1 MEHNKNGVLA
11 LIVLFVGLA
20 FLLSVWFI
28 IYGERFKI
36 NNNSFKK
43 STRMSTF
50 LMSYKNILNLLT
62 CIQLSKIVI

>member
-43 STRMSTF
+43 KYSYEYF

>member
-43 STRMSTF
+43 KYSYEYF
-50 LMSYKNILNLLT
+50 LMSYKT
-62 CIQLSKIVI
+62 F

>member
-43 STRMSTF
+43 KY
-50 LMSYKNILNLLT
+50 SYEYFFN
-62 CIQLSKIVI
+62 VI

>member
-50 LMSYKNILNLLT
+50 
-62 CIQLSKIVI
+62 

>member
-20 FLLSVWFI
+20 FFLFSVWFI
-28 IYGERFKI
+28 IYGERFKKI

-43 STRMSTF
+43 KYSYEYF
-50 LMSYKNILNLLT
+50 LN
-62 CIQLSKIVI
+62 VI

>member
-20 FLLSVWFI
+20 FFCFRYGLSFM
-28 IYGERFKI
+28 GNGLKI

-43 STRMSTF
+43 KV
-50 LMSYKNILNLLT
+50 L
-62 CIQLSKIVI
+62 V